1 MDSFKKMVSQ
11 MILVLSMVSLVSM
24 KMMYLNE
31 DAKTEISVNLLIVS
45 LILVGTMIIATILL
59 FYLVIRMLVYG
70 ASFRV
75 YALPSA
81 VQDEAEETE

>member
-1 MDSFKKMVSQ
+1 MVSQ
-11 MILVLSMVSLVSM
+11 VILVLSTVSFVSM

-45 LILVGTMIIATILL
+45 LILVGIMIIATILL

-70 ASFRV
+70 GSFRA
-75 YALPSA
+75 YALPSV
-81 VQDEAEETE
+81 VQDQAEETE